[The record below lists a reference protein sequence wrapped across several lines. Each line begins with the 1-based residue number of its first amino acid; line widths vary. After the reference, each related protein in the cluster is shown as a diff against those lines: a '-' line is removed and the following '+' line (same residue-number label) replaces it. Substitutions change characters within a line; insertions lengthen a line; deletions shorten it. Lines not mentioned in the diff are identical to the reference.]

1 MNYQNYPNYDLQL
14 LLFYQQEIEYIQQEI
29 GKINGIPPSL
39 KEKIYYLEMQI
50 NSHIYYIQTRGQRIV
65 PQDGD

>member
-1 MNYQNYPNYDLQL
+1 MNYQNYPNYDLGL

-29 GKINGIPPSL
+29 GKINGVPLSL
-39 KEKIYYLEMQI
+39 KQKIYYLEMQI
-50 NSHIYYIQTRGQRIV
+50 NSHIYHIQTRGQRIV